1 MGKGR
6 YKGAPLP
13 ARPDPRFR
21 VTRMAFGPGFSF
33 SPASSS
39 GPKERKKQA
48 FCPMGLQPNNSPCFH
63 WSVRSSWRASWHP
76 ACACALRTCAACR
89 SLEDLSLHLYGRNS
103 LSGPGR
109 GAQASA
115 STPRRSLS
123 RSLPSDNLS
132 LLLLIKMKLFPGIQ
146 MIWSAR
152 PSAGPGLVYDCIIA

>member
-6 YKGAPLP
+6 YKSAPLP

-33 SPASSS
+33 FRQPPAFRRKEKSKPSARWVCNPTTVLASIGVS
-39 GPKERKKQA
+39 GHRGTHRGIRPA
-48 FCPMGLQPNNSPCFH
+48 PAPCG
-63 WSVRSSWRASWHP
+63 S
-76 ACACALRTCAACR
+76 ALRVARWRICR
-89 SLEDLSLHLYGRNS
+89 FIYMEETPSAGRAGVLRRAHLR
-103 LSGPGR
+103 LVVPC
-109 GAQASA
+109 
-115 STPRRSLS
+115 
-123 RSLPSDNLS
+123 PSDNLT